1 MENEVLD
8 LQKRLDSIKD
18 KNNMIISTQP
28 KQEVEIHDLIKGK
41 EKELLGT
48 QEFQDLSQK
57 IGEENIKAQL
67 SKEAT
72 RIRQENIETAEKEF
86 ENETRKLRLEYLK
99 EELKKDHTYKMKI
112 IEKEAKYKQM
122 LDKRKKMFGKYG
134 YLYSN
139 NPTKMIE
146 VEDSDGKKYKIPEDF
161 SFSILVNKIR
171 QFGRNLSKLDK
182 PVLQTIK
189 WIFLIGVG
197 SGIIFLL
204 KKFNII

>member
-1 MENEVLD
+1 MENEILN
-8 LQKRLDSIKD
+8 LQKQLEVIKS
-18 KNNMIISTQP
+18 KNDITSTPP
-28 KQEVEIHDLIKGK
+28 KESNEEIHDLIKGK

-67 SKEAT
+67 SKEAS

-139 NPTKMIE
+139 NPSKMIE

-161 SFSILVNKIR
+161 SFSVIVNRIR
-171 QFGRNLSKLDK
+171 QLGRNLSKLDR

>member
-1 MENEVLD
+1 MENEILD

-28 KQEVEIHDLIKGK
+28 KQEIEIHDLIKGK

-139 NPTKMIE
+139 NPSKMIE

>member
-1 MENEVLD
+1 MENEILN
-8 LQKRLDSIKD
+8 LQKQLEIIKS
-18 KNNMIISTQP
+18 KNDITSTPQ
-28 KQEVEIHDLIKGK
+28 KESNDEIHDLIKGK

-67 SKEAT
+67 SKEAS

-139 NPTKMIE
+139 NPSKMIE

-161 SFSILVNKIR
+161 SFSVIVNRIR
-171 QFGRNLSKLDK
+171 QLGRNLSKLDR
-182 PVLQTIK
+182 PVIQTIK

>member
-1 MENEVLD
+1 MENEILD

-28 KQEVEIHDLIKGK
+28 KQEIEIHDLIKGK

-112 IEKEAKYKQM
+112 IEKDAKYKQM

-139 NPTKMIE
+139 NPSKMIE

-204 KKFNII
+204 KKFNIV

>member
-1 MENEVLD
+1 MENEILN
-8 LQKRLDSIKD
+8 LQKQLEVIKN
-18 KNNMIISTQP
+18 KNDITSTPQ
-28 KQEVEIHDLIKGK
+28 KESNDEIHNLIKGK

-48 QEFQDLSQK
+48 HEFQDLSQK

-139 NPTKMIE
+139 NPSKMIE

-161 SFSILVNKIR
+161 SFSVIVNRIR
-171 QFGRNLSKLDK
+171 QLGRNLSKLDR

>member
-1 MENEVLD
+1 MENEILN
-8 LQKRLDSIKD
+8 LQKQLEVIKN
-18 KNNMIISTQP
+18 KNDITSTPQ
-28 KQEVEIHDLIKGK
+28 KESNEEIHDLIKGK

-67 SKEAT
+67 SKEAS

-139 NPTKMIE
+139 NPSKMIE

-161 SFSILVNKIR
+161 SFSVIVNRIR
-171 QFGRNLSKLDK
+171 QLGRNLSKLDR

-189 WIFLIGVG
+189 WIFLIGIG

>member
-1 MENEVLD
+1 MENEILN
-8 LQKRLDSIKD
+8 LQKQLEVIKS
-18 KNNMIISTQP
+18 KNDITNIPQKESN
-28 KQEVEIHDLIKGK
+28 EEIHDLIKGK

-67 SKEAT
+67 SKEAS

-139 NPTKMIE
+139 NPSKMIE

-161 SFSILVNKIR
+161 SFSVIVNRIR
-171 QFGRNLSKLDK
+171 QLGRNLSKLDR

-189 WIFLIGVG
+189 WIFLIGIG

>member
-1 MENEVLD
+1 MENEILD

-28 KQEVEIHDLIKGK
+28 KQEIEIHDLIKGK
-41 EKELLGT
+41 EKELLCT

-112 IEKEAKYKQM
+112 IEKDAKYKQM

-139 NPTKMIE
+139 NPSKMIE

-204 KKFNII
+204 KKFNIV